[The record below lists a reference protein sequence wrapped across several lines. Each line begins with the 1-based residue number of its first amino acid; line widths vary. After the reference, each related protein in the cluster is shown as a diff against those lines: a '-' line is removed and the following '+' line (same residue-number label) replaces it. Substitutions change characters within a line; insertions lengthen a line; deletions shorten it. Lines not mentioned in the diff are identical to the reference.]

1 MAQVSFQD
9 AGGRLYGE
17 MQKCIIYIQ
26 NHPDQDITMEDL
38 AGRMAYAP
46 IQLSYLFDLFFEKS
60 LEEWDI
66 EKIRA
71 YQGKG
76 KIPYERVIDKENTE
90 ICFVRRR
97 EQKIVA
103 ESILFETEK
112 SPKGS
117 FLEAA
122 MEKVEEHAKDNWRKR
137 TSTEERMLFW
147 WHDSEYRFHFLSG
160 REQSKNE
167 GKERG
172 ERETFEV
179 VLEASDYVVF
189 TWKENFTGRAAESM
203 LKMVL
208 KYALCDW
215 ETENQIWYDQNKIY
229 FISYENG
236 KYYVYMPLQKKIQ
249 ENYKIKSTKQ
259 ERKIYGLN
267 EWIDYIDE
275 HIKEELT
282 AKNLATVFGY
292 SERHFRNVF
301 QIYYDIKLNDYI
313 RRRKLY
319 FAAQELKKGKKPE
332 TVARQYAFKSSSR
345 FSRAFHEEYG
355 MTPEKYYKEE
365 FRNEEWI
372 RYIDEH
378 MKEEL
383 TAEQLAKEFHY
394 SKDHFRKEFQNVFG
408 MGPYENGKYYVYM
421 PLQKKIQE
429 NYKIKSTKQERKIYG
444 LNEWIDYIDEH
455 IKEELTAKNLATVFG
470 YSERH
475 FRNVFQIYYDIKLND
490 YIRRRKLYFAAQEL
504 KKGKKPE
511 TVARQYA
518 FKSSSRFSRAFHEEY
533 GMTPEKYYKEE
544 FRNEEWIRYIDEHM
558 KEELTA
564 EQLAKEFHYSK
575 DHFRKEF
582 QNVFGM
588 GPITYI
594 TQRKVQFAAKALR
607 EGKLPAEVGK
617 EYGFCSRNGFDKA
630 FRRVFYTS
638 PAKYARAG
646 AKVVNLDRYYSEY
659 KDKIKISYIDMDEI
673 KMAGWTIIA
682 NRREADIPAQLAFW
696 LDEHSPQYRKLNALT
711 GEEKGRDKIALWY
724 QEKENIEYI
733 LGPIVESFDNLPEDA
748 FQVRIAAGRYAVFES
763 DQENDMENLPE
774 TVRMFAR
781 CVLYGWIREHR
792 DELSLQRLTFERYT
806 SQKMYLYVP
815 VSEKGTGGNERK
827 DEKNFEKQSE
837 K

>member
-1 MAQVSFQD
+1 MKKNSVIVLVAGLLLITILLITIMFMYIYNKPIPFVNTDNDNLLAENKYDTTSVSNISLNVQSTDVFIEEGKTD
-9 AGGRLYGE
+9 KIEIKTYGR
-17 MQKCIIYIQ
+17 
-26 NHPDQDITMEDL
+26 
-38 AGRMAYAP
+38 
-46 IQLSYLFDLFFEKS
+46 
-60 LEEWDI
+60 
-66 EKIRA
+66 
-71 YQGKG
+71 
-76 KIPYERVIDKENTE
+76 
-90 ICFVRRR
+90 
-97 EQKIVA
+97 
-103 ESILFETEK
+103 
-112 SPKGS
+112 
-117 FLEAA
+117 
-122 MEKVEEHAKDNWRKR
+122 
-137 TSTEERMLFW
+137 
-147 WHDSEYRFHFLSG
+147 
-160 REQSKNE
+160 KNE
-167 GKERG
+167 K
-172 ERETFEV
+172 
-179 VLEASDYVVF
+179 
-189 TWKENFTGRAAESM
+189 
-203 LKMVL
+203 
-208 KYALCDW
+208 
-215 ETENQIWYDQNKIY
+215 
-229 FISYENG
+229 
-236 KYYVYMPLQKKIQ
+236 
-249 ENYKIKSTKQ
+249 
-259 ERKIYGLN
+259 
-267 EWIDYIDE
+267 
-275 HIKEELT
+275 
-282 AKNLATVFGY
+282 
-292 SERHFRNVF
+292 
-301 QIYYDIKLNDYI
+301 YDIKLNDYI

-394 SKDHFRKEFQNVFG
+394 SKDHFRKEFQ
-408 MGPYENGKYYVYM
+408 
-421 PLQKKIQE
+421 
-429 NYKIKSTKQERKIYG
+429 
-444 LNEWIDYIDEH
+444 D
-455 IKEELTAKNLATVFG
+455 
-470 YSERH
+470 
-475 FRNVFQIYYDIKLND
+475 
-490 YIRRRKLYFAAQEL
+490 
-504 KKGKKPE
+504 
-511 TVARQYA
+511 
-518 FKSSSRFSRAFHEEY
+518 
-533 GMTPEKYYKEE
+533 
-544 FRNEEWIRYIDEHM
+544 
-558 KEELTA
+558 
-564 EQLAKEFHYSK
+564 
-575 DHFRKEF
+575 
-582 QNVFGM
+582 VFGM

-748 FQVRIAAGRYAVFES
+748 FQVTIAAGRYAVFES

-827 DEKNFEKQSE
+827 EEKNFEKQSE

>member
-1 MAQVSFQD
+1 
-9 AGGRLYGE
+9 
-17 MQKCIIYIQ
+17 
-26 NHPDQDITMEDL
+26 
-38 AGRMAYAP
+38 
-46 IQLSYLFDLFFEKS
+46 
-60 LEEWDI
+60 
-66 EKIRA
+66 
-71 YQGKG
+71 
-76 KIPYERVIDKENTE
+76 
-90 ICFVRRR
+90 
-97 EQKIVA
+97 
-103 ESILFETEK
+103 
-112 SPKGS
+112 
-117 FLEAA
+117 
-122 MEKVEEHAKDNWRKR
+122 
-137 TSTEERMLFW
+137 
-147 WHDSEYRFHFLSG
+147 
-160 REQSKNE
+160 
-167 GKERG
+167 
-172 ERETFEV
+172 
-179 VLEASDYVVF
+179 
-189 TWKENFTGRAAESM
+189 
-203 LKMVL
+203 
-208 KYALCDW
+208 
-215 ETENQIWYDQNKIY
+215 
-229 FISYENG
+229 
-236 KYYVYMPLQKKIQ
+236 
-249 ENYKIKSTKQ
+249 
-259 ERKIYGLN
+259 
-267 EWIDYIDE
+267 
-275 HIKEELT
+275 
-282 AKNLATVFGY
+282 
-292 SERHFRNVF
+292 
-301 QIYYDIKLNDYI
+301 
-313 RRRKLY
+313 
-319 FAAQELKKGKKPE
+319 
-332 TVARQYAFKSSSR
+332 
-345 FSRAFHEEYG
+345 

-394 SKDHFRKEFQNVFG
+394 SKDHFRKEFQ
-408 MGPYENGKYYVYM
+408 
-421 PLQKKIQE
+421 
-429 NYKIKSTKQERKIYG
+429 
-444 LNEWIDYIDEH
+444 D
-455 IKEELTAKNLATVFG
+455 
-470 YSERH
+470 
-475 FRNVFQIYYDIKLND
+475 
-490 YIRRRKLYFAAQEL
+490 
-504 KKGKKPE
+504 
-511 TVARQYA
+511 
-518 FKSSSRFSRAFHEEY
+518 
-533 GMTPEKYYKEE
+533 
-544 FRNEEWIRYIDEHM
+544 
-558 KEELTA
+558 
-564 EQLAKEFHYSK
+564 
-575 DHFRKEF
+575 
-582 QNVFGM
+582 VFGM

-646 AKVVNLDRYYSEY
+646 AKLVNLDRYYSEY

-748 FQVRIAAGRYAVFES
+748 FQVTIAAGRYAVFES

>member
-1 MAQVSFQD
+1 M
-9 AGGRLYGE
+9 
-17 MQKCIIYIQ
+17 
-26 NHPDQDITMEDL
+26 
-38 AGRMAYAP
+38 
-46 IQLSYLFDLFFEKS
+46 
-60 LEEWDI
+60 
-66 EKIRA
+66 
-71 YQGKG
+71 
-76 KIPYERVIDKENTE
+76 
-90 ICFVRRR
+90 
-97 EQKIVA
+97 
-103 ESILFETEK
+103 
-112 SPKGS
+112 
-117 FLEAA
+117 
-122 MEKVEEHAKDNWRKR
+122 
-137 TSTEERMLFW
+137 
-147 WHDSEYRFHFLSG
+147 
-160 REQSKNE
+160 
-167 GKERG
+167 
-172 ERETFEV
+172 
-179 VLEASDYVVF
+179 
-189 TWKENFTGRAAESM
+189 
-203 LKMVL
+203 
-208 KYALCDW
+208 
-215 ETENQIWYDQNKIY
+215 
-229 FISYENG
+229 
-236 KYYVYMPLQKKIQ
+236 
-249 ENYKIKSTKQ
+249 
-259 ERKIYGLN
+259 
-267 EWIDYIDE
+267 
-275 HIKEELT
+275 
-282 AKNLATVFGY
+282 
-292 SERHFRNVF
+292 F

-394 SKDHFRKEFQNVFG
+394 SKDHFRKEFQ
-408 MGPYENGKYYVYM
+408 
-421 PLQKKIQE
+421 
-429 NYKIKSTKQERKIYG
+429 
-444 LNEWIDYIDEH
+444 D
-455 IKEELTAKNLATVFG
+455 
-470 YSERH
+470 
-475 FRNVFQIYYDIKLND
+475 
-490 YIRRRKLYFAAQEL
+490 
-504 KKGKKPE
+504 
-511 TVARQYA
+511 
-518 FKSSSRFSRAFHEEY
+518 
-533 GMTPEKYYKEE
+533 
-544 FRNEEWIRYIDEHM
+544 
-558 KEELTA
+558 
-564 EQLAKEFHYSK
+564 
-575 DHFRKEF
+575 
-582 QNVFGM
+582 VFGM

-617 EYGFCSRNGFDKA
+617 EYGFYSRNGFDKA

-659 KDKIKISYIDMDEI
+659 KDKIKISYIDM
-673 KMAGWTIIA
+673 
-682 NRREADIPAQLAFW
+682 PAQLAFW

-748 FQVRIAAGRYAVFES
+748 FQVTIAAGRYAVFES

-827 DEKNFEKQSE
+827 EEKNFEKQSE